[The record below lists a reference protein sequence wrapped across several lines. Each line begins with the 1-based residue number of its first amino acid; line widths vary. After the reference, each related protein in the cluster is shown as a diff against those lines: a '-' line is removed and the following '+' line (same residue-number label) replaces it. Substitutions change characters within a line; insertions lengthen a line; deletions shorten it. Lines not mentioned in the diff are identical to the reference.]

1 MYCNGPEG
9 RSLSSFGRKKR
20 NAEDNDFPDDI
31 NVREMFRVYSGVPIT
46 RAGSIKR
53 AGWKFH
59 EFLLNEQVLI
69 RASRVEKCIFSLLKW
84 LRAGH
89 NS

>member
-31 NVREMFRVYSGVPIT
+31 NVREMFRVYET
-46 RAGSIKR
+46 RDEIPEEGET
-53 AGWKFH
+53 F
-59 EFLLNEQVLI
+59 
-69 RASRVEKCIFSLLKW
+69 
-84 LRAGH
+84 
-89 NS
+89 